1 MNITVPKGLKKDEM
15 YGYIKKELSKRPER
29 VAMTVLFWRIPQ
41 LY

>member
-15 YGYIKKELSKRPER
+15 YGYIKKELSKAAGEGGDDC
-29 VAMTVLFWRIPQ
+29 AFLANSS